1 MDGLLRGIVILL
13 FWVVLGALLLAAVNA
28 DARDVLEDYIPFFD
42 VADPVIDWLSDFLS
56 DLWDALIG

>member
-1 MDGLLRGIVILL
+1 MDGLLRGILILL
-13 FWVVLGALLLAAVNA
+13 FWVVLGALLLAAVNG

-42 VADPVIDWLSDFLS
+42 AADPVIDWLSDFLS

>member
-13 FWVVLGALLLAAVNA
+13 FWVVLGGLLLAAVNS